1 MIEPDAHPQRLHVLT
16 VILRFVKRAP
26 STLIIPP
33 LALGFAGKEFHPV
46 LAFGTFAAI
55 AAIVIVSTFLD
66 WWCFTYR
73 IDAEEVLIQHGVLRR
88 SRRSIPRSRIQD
100 VSIERGPFARLVG
113 LAVVKLETGSGEKE
127 EAHLDSVSLAE
138 AERLRALLRSHA
150 PVGVPTAGDAAEA
163 PRAPV
168 TERRTVF
175 AMPLGRVLLEGVFGF
190 SLVWIAAIYGVIHSL
205 DRVIQLDWERLF
217 GEAERVA
224 IARFSIL
231 ALLVV
236 AVITLLLCLFAGIV
250 RTLLRDY
257 GFKLTHEPGRFRRVR
272 GLLTRSEVVIADRRI
287 QLGLI
292 RRGAISGRLGW
303 SSVEVQTLG
312 GSADPSGRQE
322 LAPFATAEEAAV
334 VLAAT
339 PLPAFERIGL
349 RAVSV
354 AHILRSALLHGL
366 PVALAFGIGGF
377 FLAPLWW
384 GLLLVPA
391 PVVVALFQRA
401 HHRYGL
407 RDTSLQVMRGVLSQ
421 RDWVVPFDSIQTLT
435 VRRSLLQRWLG
446 VATVSVDTAG
456 ASGWHHPN
464 ISDIPLD
471 AALAL
476 AKALA
481 AKVD

>member
-1 MIEPDAHPQRLHVLT
+1 MTEPGARPQRLHVLT

-26 STLIIPP
+26 STLVIPP
-33 LALGFAGKEFHPV
+33 LALGFAGREFHPV
-46 LAFGTFAAI
+46 LAFGAFAAL
-55 AAIVIVSTFLD
+55 AAVVILSTFLD

-73 IDAEEVLIQHGVLRR
+73 IDAEEVLIQQGVLRR
-88 SRRSIPRSRIQD
+88 SRRSIPRARIQD
-100 VSIERGPFARLVG
+100 VSIERGPFARIVG
-113 LAVVKLETGSGEKE
+113 LAVVKLETGGGEKE

-138 AERLRALLRSHA
+138 AERLRALLRGYTPA
-150 PVGVPTAGDAAEA
+150 ATPAAGDMAEPA
-163 PRAPV
+163 PAP
-168 TERRTVF
+168 TRRTIF

-205 DRVIQLDWERLF
+205 DQVLQLDWDQLF
-217 GEAERVA
+217 GEAQRVA
-224 IARFSIL
+224 EARFSIL
-231 ALLVV
+231 ALLLV
-236 AVITLLLCLFAGIV
+236 AGVTLLLCLVAGIV

-257 GFKLTHEPGRFRRVR
+257 GFTLTHEPGRFRRVR

-303 SSVEVQTLG
+303 RSVEVQTLG

-322 LAPFATAEEAAV
+322 LAPFATTHEAAE

-339 PLPAFERIGL
+339 PLPAFKRLGL
-349 RAVSV
+349 RPVAA
-354 AHILRSALLHGL
+354 AHIVRSAIRHGAPVLL
-366 PVALAFGIGGF
+366 VFGIAGW
-377 FLAPLWW
+377 FLPLLWW
-384 GLLLVPA
+384 GLLLVPV

-401 HHRYGL
+401 HHRYAL

-435 VRRSLLQRWLG
+435 VRRSWLQRRLG
-446 VATVSVDTAG
+446 VATVTVDTAG
-456 ASGWHHPN
+456 ARGWHRPDV
-464 ISDIPLD
+464 SDAPLD

-476 AKALA
+476 AEALA